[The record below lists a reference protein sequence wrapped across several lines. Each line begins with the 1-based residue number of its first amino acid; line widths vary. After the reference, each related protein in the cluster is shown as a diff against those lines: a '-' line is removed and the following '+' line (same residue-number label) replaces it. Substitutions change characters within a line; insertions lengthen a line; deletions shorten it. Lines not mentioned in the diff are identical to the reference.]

1 MSYAEVVDYSEEG
14 SSFSVRQSALILDL
28 LIKYLNSFLATT
40 GHNKYKGIVNH
51 YTSNS
56 LIKIYYRERQSHK

>member
-1 MSYAEVVDYSEEG
+1 MLYAGVVDYSEEG
-14 SSFSVRQSALILDL
+14 SSFSVRQSALILDC
-28 LIKYLNSFLATT
+28 LIKYLNSFLATA

-56 LIKIYYRERQSHK
+56 LIKIYYREKQSHK